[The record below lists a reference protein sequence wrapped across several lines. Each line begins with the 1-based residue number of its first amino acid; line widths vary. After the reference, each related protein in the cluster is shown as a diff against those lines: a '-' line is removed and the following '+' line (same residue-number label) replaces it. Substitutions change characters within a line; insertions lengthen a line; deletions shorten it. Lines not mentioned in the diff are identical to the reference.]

1 MRYES
6 IADIYSANKL
16 IRERFQATVADIGP
30 DEENGLTEGEQW
42 TPGHLVEHVSI
53 VYGGMAGICGKLI
66 GKAKDAGAVSD
77 GTIAISPDYFSRL
90 GSSAERKVEAPER
103 VRPTGGVPL
112 AESIQRLA
120 AADQALVSMRD
131 DFEAVGLD
139 DHKFPHP
146 LFGDLT
152 AVEWLILAGLHEHR
166 HTGQLQEM
174 IAKIRQ

>member
-16 IRERFQATVADIGP
+16 IRERFQATIADIGP
-30 DEENGLTEGEQW
+30 GEESKLAEGEQW

-77 GTIAISPDYFSRL
+77 GTMAISPGYFEKL
-90 GSSAERKVEAPER
+90 GSSAGSKVEAPER
-103 VRPTGGVPL
+103 VRPTGGVPI
-112 AESIQRLA
+112 AESIERLNT
-120 AADQALVSMRD
+120 ADEAFASMRD
-131 DFEAVGLD
+131 DFEKVGLSD
-139 DHKFPHP
+139 PKFPHP

-166 HTGQLQEM
+166 HTGQLQQM
-174 IAKIRQ
+174 MAKIRQ